1 MISWKWT
8 QKVLVAMLVSAL
20 HLSFQ
25 HVKRKSSLIW
35 CIVQLA
41 HTDHHLLKVTMEMR
55 KNKKRKCSDD
65 SPVAQLVEHGTGML
79 LTKVRFPSMARDF
92 SPRVNFQCRLS
103 YSVCTPPGAVACIYI
118 CAHVK
123 DSVVC
128 IRVQCFMAIHTYPA
142 HTIVTK

>member
-1 MISWKWT
+1 
-8 QKVLVAMLVSAL
+8 
-20 HLSFQ
+20 
-25 HVKRKSSLIW
+25 
-35 CIVQLA
+35 
-41 HTDHHLLKVTMEMR
+41 MEMR

-103 YSVCTPPGAVACIYI
+103 YSVCIPPGAVACIYI

-123 DSVVC
+123 DLIVHV
-128 IRVQCFMAIHTYPA
+128 RVQWIMETLAYPA
-142 HTIVTK
+142 CTIGLPSVLCHSWLSPGEGNLNFPRKKSHGDNTVVKSKSRK